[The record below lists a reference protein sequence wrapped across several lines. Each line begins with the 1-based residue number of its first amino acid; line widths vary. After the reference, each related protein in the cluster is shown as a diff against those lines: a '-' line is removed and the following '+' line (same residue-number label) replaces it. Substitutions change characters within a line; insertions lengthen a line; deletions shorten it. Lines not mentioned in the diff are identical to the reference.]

1 MSGGESAAA
10 TKLADQ
16 IRAGTVSTTTG
27 GVGRELPVTHITA
40 HRGLFDWRLGQL
52 WRYRDL
58 IKLFVWRDFVSLY
71 KQTVLGPAWH
81 VLRPVMATLILTVVF
96 GRIARLSTDGTPPFL
111 FYMAGQV
118 AWAFFANCLDG
129 ISRTFVSNAHLLGK
143 VYFHRL
149 AVPVAA
155 IFSNLISF
163 GIQFAV
169 LLVVLAAHI
178 AYGSSVHFT
187 GWVLAL
193 PLVLLLLGGYA
204 LAIGLVVCA
213 LTTRFRDLTYLMTFG
228 TQLLMYVSPV
238 IYPVSTVPEQYQWFI
253 RANPLTPVLEA
264 FRRAV
269 LGTGSVMPVDL
280 LVSAGVMLVALVVGL
295 MLFTRVE
302 RTFLDTV

>member
-1 MSGGESAAA
+1 MSGESAAA

-16 IRAGTVSTTTG
+16 IQAGTLSTATDAA
-27 GVGRELPVTHITA
+27 RRDLPVTHITA
-40 HRGLFDWRLGQL
+40 HRGWFDWRLGQL

-58 IKLFVWRDFVSLY
+58 IRLFVWRDFVSLY

-81 VLRPVMATLILTVVF
+81 VIRPLLATLILTVVF
-96 GRIARLSTDGTPPFL
+96 GRIARLPTDGNPPLL

-118 AWAFFANCLDG
+118 AWVFFANCLDG
-129 ISRTFVSNAHLLGK
+129 ISRTFVANTHLLGK

-169 LLVVLAAHI
+169 LLVMIAGYI
-178 AYGSSVHFT
+178 AYGSSVHFS

-193 PLVLLLLGGYA
+193 PIVLLLLGGYA
-204 LAIGLVVCA
+204 LAAGLVVCA
-213 LTTRFRDLTYLMTFG
+213 LTTRFRDLTYLVTFG

-238 IYPVSTVPEQYQWFI
+238 IYPASGVPEEYEWVT
-253 RANPLTPVLEA
+253 RLNPLTPLLEA

-269 LGTGSVMPVDL
+269 LGTGSVVPVDL
-280 LVSAGVMLVALVVGL
+280 VISAGVMLVALTVGL
-295 MLFTRVE
+295 VLFTRVE